1 MPNPAFARW
10 QSPRL
15 LLIRLPESEFVQLLK
30 PDRARQIDGKLTP
43 FHTCALLG
51 AAATARTEA
60 AVAFTMRRIAVRR
73 RACLT
78 GAKRLHGFASVNVS
92 RACEPSLIESLSSN
106 CVAS

>member
-1 MPNPAFARW
+1 M
-10 QSPRL
+10 
-15 LLIRLPESEFVQLLK
+15 
-30 PDRARQIDGKLTP
+30 DGKPTP

-92 RACEPSLIESLSSN
+92 RACEPSLIELSFVELCRFRRTKGIALPIIAPLS
-106 CVAS
+106 AFIGD